1 MELEI
6 KREKIVLRAGTQ
18 KFEWHIEPRYW
29 RNPFIYIGMLLLA
42 TVLVYFFSP
51 QTLPTLVEAN
61 LLAAIAIP
69 LGWMTVGT
77 GRMNFGPQFY
87 IGAGGYAAALC
98 SIHLGWPPA
107 VTLLVTLVVGLAF
120 GLLMSP
126 LSIIAGGLYYT
137 LLTLLFPLVFL
148 EITFIYTDI
157 FKGDTGLFGI
167 APFFS
172 GGSYTANQLM
182 ICLMSLFIML
192 MYMFI
197 VDKIMRSKFSASLAA
212 INDDEEVAEAM
223 GVNVKKIK
231 IISFAIPAMM
241 IAVIGWFYAH
251 YYTTL
256 SGISYLP
263 LTFMLKVLMV
273 SMIGGRVQIYG
284 NVVGGYFIAFMEL
297 LLISVV
303 GDMATVLFPV
313 ILLVL
318 LLSLPEGLFG
328 LYRKRRYREYL
339 PTLHVRR

>member
-1 MELEI
+1 MELEV
-6 KREKIVLRAGTQ
+6 KREKLVLRVG
-18 KFEWHIEPRYW
+18 KGKYEWHIEPRYW
-29 RNPFIYIGMLLLA
+29 RNPFIYIGILILLPIIA
-42 TVLVYFFSP
+42 YFFYP
-51 QTLPTLVEAN
+51 TLLPTIIDAN

-77 GRMNFGPQFY
+77 GRMNFGPQLY

-98 SIHLGWPPA
+98 SIHLGWPPI
-107 VTLLVTLVVGLAF
+107 VTLLVTLVTGLIF

-148 EITFIYTDI
+148 EVTFIYTDI
-157 FKGDTGLFGI
+157 FKGDTGLFGV
-167 APFFS
+167 APMVS
-172 GGSYTANQLM
+172 GGSFSTNQLM
-182 ICLMSLFIML
+182 ICLLSLFMMIL
-192 MYMFI
+192 YMFI
-197 VDKIMRSKFSASLAA
+197 VDKTMRSKFSASMAS

-231 IISFAIPAMM
+231 IISFTIPAVM

-251 YYTTL
+251 YYGTF
-256 SGISYLP
+256 SGITYLP

-273 SMIGGRVQIYG
+273 NMIGGRVQIYG
-284 NVVGGYFIAFMEL
+284 NVVGGYFIAFLELFLLSVLGDISPVIFYVVLLIL
-297 LLISVV
+297 LL
-303 GDMATVLFPV
+303 T
-313 ILLVL
+313 
-318 LLSLPEGLFG
+318 LSEGLFG

>member
-6 KREKIVLRAGTQ
+6 KREKLVLRAGTQ

-29 RNPFIYIGMLLLA
+29 RNPFIYIGILILLPIA
-42 TVLVYFFSP
+42 AYFFSP
-51 QTLPTLVEAN
+51 TLLPTIIDAN

-98 SIHLGWPPA
+98 SIHLGWPPI
-107 VTLLVTLVVGLAF
+107 VTILVTLVTGLIF

-126 LSIIAGGLYYT
+126 LTIIAGGLYYT

-167 APFFS
+167 SPMIS
-172 GGSYTANQLM
+172 GGSFSTNQLM
-182 ICLMSLFIML
+182 ICLMSLFMML
-192 MYMFI
+192 FYMFI
-197 VDKIMRSKFSASLAA
+197 VDKIMRSKFAASMAA

-231 IISFAIPAMM
+231 IISFAIPAVM
-241 IAVIGWFYAH
+241 ISVLGWFYAH
-251 YYTTL
+251 YYGTF
-256 SGISYLP
+256 SGITYLP

-273 SMIGGRVQIYG
+273 NMIGGRVQIYG
-284 NVVGGYFIAFMEL
+284 NVVGGYFIAGLEL
-297 LLISVV
+297 ALLSFL
-303 GDMATVLFPV
+303 GDLSPVLFPI

-318 LLSLPEGLFG
+318 LLSLSEGLFG